1 MDIQTALIGVGVF
14 AVSAIILL
22 LISVFGIKEKS
33 YEEAL
38 AEQRQQTNA
47 LLGIQHRPKSKEKKV
62 KKTTKKPKEKQP
74 NVPVDLDVAEE
85 SDDKTASSS
94 STANTH
100 QKLHVEFKEPA
111 VEEVALPEQT
121 ASKKRGKKEKVR
133 PILIHK
139 SVENIPVIPIVDV
152 LPSNHFEQLHP
163 KDDLELLHLHIQ
175 SKEDV
180 SAKTESN
187 KEKPSKSKQNGL
199 QETKAG
205 KPKQNSTE
213 AKGKVQESV
222 REKVTK
228 EKVINSSPEIQKSK
242 KLPEKV
248 PPAQQVVAK
257 DVPAVEVA
265 VVPSTSSESVTS
277 GSKEKKKKKSDF
289 NVLQEIAAKDGDI
302 NLPLLLNAVRKAELS
317 RSEVQILIDLL
328 LNKQHEA
335 PAVVDQ
341 WSEGKADPVQKLKK
355 QLAEKEKALG
365 EEQEALQ
372 GVQAKLR
379 EVRAEQA
386 AEKMQLQ
393 QRVRGL
399 EEALQA
405 KHLELQAVNGRIHSQ
420 NQKLQQIQAQMNE
433 ESLAMHKLHEENN
446 ALQLQRQQIEIHIAQ
461 AQEAEA
467 TIQDLQGRNN
477 QLTMELHSLTE
488 QNMATK
494 DHQQGII
501 VQLQHQVNLY
511 KGELDE
517 KENYTRQF
525 EELRRDL
532 EHRLGIA
539 IRNENELKVEI
550 GQLKTACQQNAEE
563 VRRLEHGKGQALEE
577 IRNLQKQKD
586 ELDHALSQVKVELH
600 DVQDEK
606 AELQQI
612 KANGLAQEN
621 QHHKEELLNLH
632 NELSSAKLELQFVEK
647 KYVTDL
653 DESKNVVFR
662 LQKELDEQKVKNNEL
677 RQKNWKVMEAL
688 KVAETKAVAPTI
700 QIDEI
705 VSKVRTEE
713 QDLHRKF
720 MERLFPDL
728 SFANDL
734 TCDKWNESAE
744 KTIKQYISDLEN
756 SKTQDNQGEIT
767 KLQAQ
772 IKHYKTIIDDTEGIL
787 KKLENHIEQEEIHWR
802 NELRSKESEIEVL
815 KQRHSTEIIVN
826 AREAHFPEGVHFA
839 FQCIEKSLPVIIDEL
854 QTKVEQL
861 ELRIRS
867 EQQEKGKVLKDFET
881 LKSQAATMVEK
892 VVVDQLSEELNS
904 LKEQIVIEQRK
915 NLPHK
920 REDKSNDLIMKEQN
934 NISSN
939 GPSIEAPIV

>member
-1 MDIQTALIGVGVF
+1 
-14 AVSAIILL
+14 
-22 LISVFGIKEKS
+22 
-33 YEEAL
+33 
-38 AEQRQQTNA
+38 
-47 LLGIQHRPKSKEKKV
+47 
-62 KKTTKKPKEKQP
+62 
-74 NVPVDLDVAEE
+74 
-85 SDDKTASSS
+85 
-94 STANTH
+94 
-100 QKLHVEFKEPA
+100 
-111 VEEVALPEQT
+111 
-121 ASKKRGKKEKVR
+121 
-133 PILIHK
+133 
-139 SVENIPVIPIVDV
+139 
-152 LPSNHFEQLHP
+152 
-163 KDDLELLHLHIQ
+163 
-175 SKEDV
+175 
-180 SAKTESN
+180 
-187 KEKPSKSKQNGL
+187 
-199 QETKAG
+199 
-205 KPKQNSTE
+205 
-213 AKGKVQESV
+213 
-222 REKVTK
+222 
-228 EKVINSSPEIQKSK
+228 
-242 KLPEKV
+242 
-248 PPAQQVVAK
+248 
-257 DVPAVEVA
+257 
-265 VVPSTSSESVTS
+265 
-277 GSKEKKKKKSDF
+277 
-289 NVLQEIAAKDGDI
+289 
-302 NLPLLLNAVRKAELS
+302 
-317 RSEVQILIDLL
+317 
-328 LNKQHEA
+328 
-335 PAVVDQ
+335 
-341 WSEGKADPVQKLKK
+341 
-355 QLAEKEKALG
+355 
-365 EEQEALQ
+365 
-372 GVQAKLR
+372 
-379 EVRAEQA
+379 
-386 AEKMQLQ
+386 MQLQ

-662 LQKELDEQKVKNNEL
+662 LQKELDEQKVKNNE
-677 RQKNWKVMEAL
+677 
-688 KVAETKAVAPTI
+688 
-700 QIDEI
+700 I

-815 KQRHSTEIIVN
+815 KQRHSTE
-826 AREAHFPEGVHFA
+826 
-839 FQCIEKSLPVIIDEL
+839 
-854 QTKVEQL
+854 TKVEQL

>member
-802 NELRSKESEIEVL
+802 NELRTKESEIEVL
-815 KQRHSTEIIVN
+815 KQRHST
-826 AREAHFPEGVHFA
+826 
-839 FQCIEKSLPVIIDEL
+839 EL

-867 EQQEKGKVLKDFET
+867 EQQEKGKVLQEFET

>member
-121 ASKKRGKKEKVR
+121 ASK
-133 PILIHK
+133 
-139 SVENIPVIPIVDV
+139 
-152 LPSNHFEQLHP
+152 
-163 KDDLELLHLHIQ
+163 
-175 SKEDV
+175 KEDV

-662 LQKELDEQKVKNNEL
+662 LQKELDEQKVKNNE
-677 RQKNWKVMEAL
+677 
-688 KVAETKAVAPTI
+688 
-700 QIDEI
+700 I

-802 NELRSKESEIEVL
+802 NELRTKESEIEVL
-815 KQRHSTEIIVN
+815 KQRHST
-826 AREAHFPEGVHFA
+826 
-839 FQCIEKSLPVIIDEL
+839 EL

-867 EQQEKGKVLKDFET
+867 EQQEKGKVLQEFET

>member
-1 MDIQTALIGVGVF
+1 MN
-14 AVSAIILL
+14 
-22 LISVFGIKEKS
+22 
-33 YEEAL
+33 
-38 AEQRQQTNA
+38 R
-47 LLGIQHRPKSKEKKV
+47 
-62 KKTTKKPKEKQP
+62 KP
-74 NVPVDLDVAEE
+74 A
-85 SDDKTASSS
+85 
-94 STANTH
+94 
-100 QKLHVEFKEPA
+100 
-111 VEEVALPEQT
+111 
-121 ASKKRGKKEKVR
+121 
-133 PILIHK
+133 
-139 SVENIPVIPIVDV
+139 
-152 LPSNHFEQLHP
+152 
-163 KDDLELLHLHIQ
+163 
-175 SKEDV
+175 KEDV